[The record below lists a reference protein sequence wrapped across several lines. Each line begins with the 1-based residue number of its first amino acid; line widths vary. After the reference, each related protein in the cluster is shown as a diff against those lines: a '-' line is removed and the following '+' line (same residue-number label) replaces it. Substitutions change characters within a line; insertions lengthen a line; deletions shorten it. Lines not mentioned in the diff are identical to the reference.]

1 VKVLALDI
9 EGFGP
14 YREAQHVDFA
24 AFDGDGLFV
33 ITGKTGAG
41 KSTILDAI
49 CFALYGYVP
58 RYDKAEKTLRSH
70 FCGEDD
76 PTSVTLEFEVG
87 AQRYKVWRS
96 PEYSRAKKRGTGT
109 TTKQAE
115 ASLHIWRDGDW
126 AALEVKPREVGVRID
141 QIMQLN
147 ADQFLQV
154 ILLAQGRFSEFLH
167 SGTKERLHT
176 LRSLFGTQRFEV
188 LEQHL
193 RDAAK
198 ELGRGVESADAGLA
212 SLVERGAELAD
223 AAGVENAQVPADDAR
238 EAWWD
243 EVATALDEASVRA
256 ADARKAAA
264 EASRLADEALVSARA
279 VEQKRAQR
287 ARAQATVTELEE
299 RADEHAADVARLSAA
314 ERAKPVVAPLARVAT
329 ADQAF
334 KAAMGEAAE
343 ALAEVR
349 ESEAADTAWPAD
361 RGPLEDANLASLRA
375 RLSELAEERGS
386 LAGALASEEALP
398 GLVAAHDAAES
409 AVAEARESREKTQEE
424 LDGLPDALTKLREE
438 LEASGAAA
446 TLVVE
451 LAAKQKAA
459 GAVLAALDS
468 VDALTAELAELRDA
482 EGVASSARKSA
493 VSAHDDLIQ
502 RRLHSEA
509 ARLAESLADDEAC
522 PVCGS
527 ESHPSPAMPSDDH
540 VTDED
545 VAAAGEAAMAAQQAF
560 DQAHSAV
567 SAIEAKLET
576 AREATNGADRES
588 AEESQTTITK
598 ELAEATESAGAA
610 ESLKKSIAD
619 ADKHSGEL
627 RESLDAQAKDIEE
640 KSAAFVA
647 AKSALEAARTATD
660 KARGEFET
668 VAARV
673 DHVDQASEVL
683 GALVTALA
691 TQAEAQKESGSAKA
705 SLELALAES
714 GFDNVKLVTAASLTP
729 DALLALSQQIQT
741 HREALAAA
749 KAVLAEAS
757 GDELPPEPFDLEA
770 LATTAAESAEVRD
783 SAVATATKSES
794 VATSFAA
801 LSKEYK
807 DNSASTSEARERWMT
822 ARRLAETLQ
831 GNEPNDRRMRLE
843 SFVLAAK
850 LEKIITTA
858 NARLVTMSSGQYRL
872 EYDDNRQHRNAERG
886 LGIRVFDAHTGRPRP
901 TDSLSGGETFLAS
914 LALALSLAEVVTA
927 EAGGIQLST
936 LFIDEGFGSL
946 DSDTLEI
953 AMATLDGLRS
963 GGRTVGLIS
972 HVEAMKEAIPAKL
985 EVSKQPD
992 GSSTLKVRSG
1002 ASA

>member
-1 VKVLALDI
+1 VKVLTLDI

-70 FCGEDD
+70 FCSEDD

-96 PEYSRAKKRGTGT
+96 PDYERAKKRGTGT

-212 SLVERGAELAD
+212 SLVERGADLAGTEL
-223 AAGVENAQVPADDAR
+223 PADDAV
-238 EAWWD
+238 AGWWD
-243 EVATALDEASVRA
+243 EVASALGEASVRA
-256 ADARKAAA
+256 ADARKAAT

-279 VEQKRAQR
+279 VELKRAQR
-287 ARAQATVTELEE
+287 ARAQAIVADLEE
-299 RADEHAADVARLSAA
+299 RAEEHAADVERLSAA

-334 KAAMGEAAE
+334 KLAMDEAAE
-343 ALAEVR
+343 ALGEVR
-349 ESEAADTAWPAD
+349 ESETAETAWPAD
-361 RGPLEDANLASLRA
+361 RGSLEDADLASLRA

-409 AVAEARESREKTQEE
+409 AVAEAREARDTTQTE
-424 LDGLPDALTKLREE
+424 LDGLPEALTKLREE

-446 TLVVE
+446 TRVVE
-451 LAAKQKAA
+451 LTAKEKEA
-459 GAVLAALDS
+459 GAVLSALDS

-482 EGVASSARKSA
+482 EGLASSARKSA

-509 ARLAESLADDEAC
+509 ARLADSLANDEPC

-527 ESHPSPAMPSDDH
+527 ESHPSPAQPSDDH

-545 VAAAGEAAMAAQQAF
+545 VAAAGENAVTAQQAF

-567 SAIEAKLET
+567 SAVEAKLET
-576 AREATNGADRES
+576 AREATNGADREG
-588 AEESQTTITK
+588 AQESHSTVTQ
-598 ELAEATESAGAA
+598 ELAAATETANAA
-610 ESLKKSIAD
+610 ESLKKQIEAAEKQS
-619 ADKHSGEL
+619 EVL
-627 RESLDAQAKDIEE
+627 RSSLDAQAKAIEE
-640 KSAAFVA
+640 KSAGFVA
-647 AKSALEAARTATD
+647 AKSALEAARTTTS
-660 KARGEFET
+660 KARGEFQT

-673 DHVDQASEVL
+673 DHVAEASETL
-683 GALVTALA
+683 GALATALA
-691 TQAEAQKESGSAKA
+691 TRAEAEKESGYAKA

-714 GFDNVKLVTAASLTP
+714 GFDDVRLATAASLKP
-729 DALLALSQQIQT
+729 EALLALSQQVQN

-757 GDELPPEPFDLEA
+757 GDDLPAELFDLEV
-770 LATTAAESAEVRD
+770 LATIATESGEVRD
-783 SAVATATKSES
+783 TAVATATKSES
-794 VATSFAA
+794 IATSFAA
-801 LSKEYK
+801 LSEEYR
-807 DNSASTSEARERWMT
+807 DRSASTAEARERWMT

-872 EYDDNRQHRNAERG
+872 EYDDGEQYRKTETG
-886 LGIRVFDAHTGRPRP
+886 LGLRVLDSHTGRTRS
-901 TDSLSGGETFLAS
+901 TRSLSGGETFLAS
-914 LALALSLAEVVTA
+914 LALALGLAEVVTA

-946 DSDTLEI
+946 DGDTLEI

-972 HVEAMKEAIPAKL
+972 HVEAMKEAIPSKL
-985 EVSKQPD
+985 EVSKQTD
-992 GSSTLKVRSG
+992 GSSLLEVRSG
-1002 ASA
+1002 ASTP